1 MQSQARLSEARP
13 SYELVMGAEVIEV
26 RIDGEGI
33 HFRHPGGSQTQGHIP
48 WEVALAM
55 CMLPMELKRTAA

>member
-1 MQSQARLSEARP
+1 
-13 SYELVMGAEVIEV
+13 MGAEVIEV